1 MDGAASVLTGEVMGI
16 AINPK
21 DLVVGVAGMDAELAR
36 SFRLWQDAVTVN
48 DAQFV
53 QALCAFTDGLT
64 VHFTREEHLMAAA
77 GDGNLAQHREEHD
90 RLLMDLARFLGH
102 SRAGKSHFAR
112 AFLRET
118 FPDWLTR
125 HIRTLDMAAAAHIRR
140 VELRTVA

>member
-1 MDGAASVLTGEVMGI
+1 MGI

-21 DLVVGVAGMDAELAR
+21 DLVVGVAGFDKDLAR
-36 SFRLWQDAVTVN
+36 SYRLWQDAVTVS
-48 DAQFV
+48 DARFV
-53 QALCAFTDGLT
+53 HALSAFTDGLT

-77 GDGNLAQHREEHD
+77 GDGNLSQHRDEHD

-112 AFLRET
+112 AFLSET

-125 HIRTLDMAAAAHIRR
+125 HIRTLDIAAAAHIRR
-140 VELRTVA
+140 MDLRTVA